1 MESCALKRETA
12 EVSLKMILLRQE
24 EMICKVGGRKAGAEG
39 VPAAQV
45 IPSPQLRNDH
55 HSTSNDCQQV
65 HSPGNS
71 PGKVSP

>member
-1 MESCALKRETA
+1 MGSCTLKPETVD
-12 EVSLKMILLRQE
+12 VSLRMIVLRRE
-24 EMICKVGGRKAGAEG
+24 EMICKVGEESGAEG

-55 HSTSNDCQQV
+55 HSTNNDCQQV